1 MVQFIELIAFVFTYG
16 LKYRNKCEVA
26 SIPCFCFPT
35 DLLVGDVEVYRIGKP
50 KEVLQNPSSL
60 DGEDVLSE
68 FVLDLTEIW

>member
-1 MVQFIELIAFVFTYG
+1 
-16 LKYRNKCEVA
+16 
-26 SIPCFCFPT
+26 
-35 DLLVGDVEVYRIGKP
+35 VEVYRIGKP